1 METKS
6 LEGWDPE
13 IGPGLS
19 IEQIIDHAFDYR
31 GNTTLVLMNGDERV
45 AFVSNR
51 DSSGP
56 KPFIQIFDEDGRG
69 PTTIP
74 YSEIRSIK
82 FTGKD
87 TAAGKS
93 WEEWVKRKAT
103 SKQTEGS

>member
-6 LEGWDPE
+6 FEGWNPE

-19 IEQIIDHAFDYR
+19 IEQVIDHAFDYR
-31 GNTTLVLMNGDERV
+31 GNTTLVLTNGEEQV

-56 KPFIQIFDEDGRG
+56 IPFVQIFDADGRG

-93 WEEWVKRKAT
+93 WEEWVKRKAA
-103 SKQTEGS
+103 SKQTEGP